1 MTKLLQELDNLKKE
15 IDNDTED
22 VIKAYEAESV
32 TSEMTQIYQKIKDK
46 RIVIGGI
53 IGVDIWRLKDE
64 VRRKDKGYRREL

>member
-1 MTKLLQELDNLKKE
+1 LTKLLQELDNLKKE

-53 IGVDIWRLKDE
+53 IGVDI
-64 VRRKDKGYRREL
+64 

>member
-1 MTKLLQELDNLKKE
+1 LTNLLQELDNLKRE

-32 TSEMTQIYQKIKDK
+32 TSEMAQINQKLKDK

-53 IGVDIWRLKDE
+53 IGLGI
-64 VRRKDKGYRREL
+64 

>member
-1 MTKLLQELDNLKKE
+1 MTNLLQELDNLKRE

-32 TSEMTQIYQKIKDK
+32 TSEMAQINQKLKDK

-53 IGVDIWRLKDE
+53 IGLGI
-64 VRRKDKGYRREL
+64 